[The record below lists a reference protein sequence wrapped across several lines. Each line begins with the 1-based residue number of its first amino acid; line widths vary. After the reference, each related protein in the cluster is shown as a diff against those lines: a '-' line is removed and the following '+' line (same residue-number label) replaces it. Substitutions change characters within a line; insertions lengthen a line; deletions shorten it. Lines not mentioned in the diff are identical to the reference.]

1 MDETDVDDFGSSA
14 EKVKTFSESLL
25 SKSNSYE
32 ETVLYNFIR
41 VILYPLRYKKE
52 KKTDIC
58 DKNELKKVIDEKLI
72 EQLDEENINL
82 YLICKN
88 LTITAMKLI
97 HSYQIIITF

>member
-14 EKVKTFSESLL
+14 ETVKTFRESLL
-25 SKSNSYE
+25 SKSNSDE
-32 ETVLYNFIR
+32 ETVHYNFIR

-52 KKTDIC
+52 NKTDIC

-88 LTITAMKLI
+88 LTMTAMKLI
-97 HSYQIIITF
+97 RSYQIIITF

>member
-14 EKVKTFSESLL
+14 ETVKTFRESLL
-25 SKSNSYE
+25 SKSNSDE
-32 ETVLYNFIR
+32 ETVHYNFIR
-41 VILYPLRYKKE
+41 VILYLLRYKKE
-52 KKTDIC
+52 NKTDIC

-88 LTITAMKLI
+88 LTMTAMKLI
-97 HSYQIIITF
+97 RSYQIIITF